1 MRAVIYARYSSDLQS
16 EASIEDQLEVCR
28 RYAAERGWTV
38 TGTYSDAAI
47 SGASRFRP
55 GFQKL
60 LSEAGHKLFDIV
72 ICEAVDRLGRRLAD
86 TADLQDQLSFY
97 GVKLFTPTLG
107 EVTQIHIA
115 VMGMMAQ
122 MAIKDLGEKTR
133 RGQLGRVLK
142 GKVAGGIAYGYRV
155 SPSDEGAGAREII
168 EEEANVVARIFREFA
183 GGDSPETIAK
193 RLNKEGVA
201 GPSGRPWSNTTLRG
215 QPDRG
220 TGLLNNAI
228 YKGELQWNKCSYVK
242 DPRTGKRIARP
253 NTPDKWERQ
262 QVEHLR
268 IIDDALWESAKARQ
282 SAISSKLEDSPRSN
296 RLNEA
301 HRPRFL
307 LSGLLQCGC
316 CGGGYTITA
325 KDRYGCA
332 TRKQKGTCDNGA
344 TIGRQE
350 IEARVLTGLKERLL
364 EPSLVAEFVKGIQ
377 EEVEEQRR
385 SRHVEEARRARKL
398 GEIERKIA
406 GLMRA
411 IEDGLYEPSMKE
423 RLKALQAEKASL
435 IEANESVGEGELK
448 ILTHPNI
455 SEIYRRK
462 VEALESVLT
471 GPDASQAMDLIRS
484 MIERIVLHPQ
494 GSRKALKIELFGE
507 LANILSACEGAQK
520 KNAPGSKASGRL
532 SVVAGARNHLYR
544 TTVQVGSF
552 IG

>member
-1 MRAVIYARYSSDLQS
+1 M
-16 EASIEDQLEVCR
+16 
-28 RYAAERGWTV
+28 G
-38 TGTYSDAAI
+38 
-47 SGASRFRP
+47 
-55 GFQKL
+55 
-60 LSEAGHKLFDIV
+60 AGH
-72 ICEAVDRLGRRLAD
+72 E
-86 TADLQDQLSFY
+86 
-97 GVKLFTPTLG
+97 
-107 EVTQIHIA
+107 
-115 VMGMMAQ
+115 
-122 MAIKDLGEKTR
+122 
-133 RGQLGRVLK
+133 
-142 GKVAGGIAYGYRV
+142 
-155 SPSDEGAGAREII
+155 EGAGAREII
-168 EEEANVVARIFREFA
+168 EEEANIVRRIFREFTA
-183 GGDSPETIAK
+183 GDSPETIAK

-201 GPSGRPWSNTTLRG
+201 GPGGRPWSNTTLRG

-253 NTPDKWERQ
+253 NPPNKWERK
-262 QVEHLR
+262 QVEPLR

-282 SAISSKLEDSPRSN
+282 TTISSKLNDSSKTN

-316 CGGGYTITA
+316 CGGGYTIIA
-325 KDRYGCA
+325 QDRYGCA
-332 TRKQKGTCDNGA
+332 TRKQKGTCDNGM
-344 TIGRQE
+344 TISRQE

-377 EEVEEQRR
+377 EELEEQRR
-385 SRHVEEARRARKL
+385 SQRAEEAQRTRKL
-398 GEIERKIA
+398 GEVERKIA

-423 RLKALQAEKASL
+423 RLQTLQAEKANLATKSQNDS
-435 IEANESVGEGELK
+435 IEDLK

-471 GPDASQAMDLIRS
+471 GPDASQATDLIRS
-484 MIERIVLHPQ
+484 MIERIVLHPEVL
-494 GSRKALKIELFGE
+494 RKAFKIELFGE

-520 KNAPGSKASGRL
+520 QNAPGSKASGRL
-532 SVVAGARNHLYR
+532 SVVAGTRN
-544 TTVQVGSF
+544 Q
-552 IG
+552 IGFCRWFSRLAKKLRALSVPS